1 LDKRKPDGQYVVFSD
16 IAIGEGGTASE
27 GDWHA
32 VQVLDHVTRQQVA
45 RYRSRIPVHDL
56 PLVLFMIARYFNGA
70 WLAPEINGP
79 GQGVIDALNS
89 DYGYSPIYRRHRSG
103 DDQRNDAKSYLLG
116 WQTTQPSKYLMEQTF
131 GSALSRGLAWPAG
144 RADGPGV
151 LDVRPRPEA
160 ADVARRAAGRMT
172 TLAISVHGRAPG
184 GGGAPAAGRVEEEAG
199 PLVAARRRGVLVIAQ
214 GRVVLMQ
221 RDNPLNIY
229 DSPENDVFEAKDLD
243 GRFLLKLPF
252 WNTMV
257 GPWQLVEREHR
268 IDTKGQ
274 PYVIGWIVRPA

>member
-1 LDKRKPDGQYVVFSD
+1 
-16 IAIGEGGTASE
+16 
-27 GDWHA
+27 
-32 VQVLDHVTRQQVA
+32 
-45 RYRSRIPVHDL
+45 
-56 PLVLFMIARYFNGA
+56 
-70 WLAPEINGP
+70 
-79 GQGVIDALNS
+79 
-89 DYGYSPIYRRHRSG
+89 
-103 DDQRNDAKSYLLG
+103 
-116 WQTTQPSKYLMEQTF
+116 
-131 GSALSRGLAWPAG
+131 
-144 RADGPGV
+144 
-151 LDVRPRPEA
+151 
-160 ADVARRAAGRMT
+160 
-172 TLAISVHGRAPG
+172 
-184 GGGAPAAGRVEEEAG
+184 
-199 PLVAARRRGVLVIAQ
+199 VIAQ